1 MTTAAP
7 IAPPVVDPEVTGIP
21 GKTPETVDPGD
32 PANQKTNTV
41 DPIEKEI
48 SEKYGDDWGKLSDK
62 IKQQVLS
69 AERKTR
75 DADKRYQQIA
85 RIQKD
90 YDLSQKQ
97 MGRLAE
103 LLKTNPRSIL
113 ENPALGLDI
122 HKLAEEILWEKIQR
136 EKMDPKDRELAELKA
151 RIAERDK
158 SDEKS
163 KAEREEQ
170 EMDAKVEAAKAKYR
184 DMIGK
189 AVEESK
195 LPNTKK
201 VVAQMAYY
209 IKLYNQSGKDIDMKA
224 IAAQVKKDH
233 MEWQSQFLE
242 SAPDDELLSLVPKSV
257 LDRIRK
263 ADLSD
268 LRAKGLAPKPGPKAH
283 TETRT
288 VPKKKESMEEWRE
301 RMRAERSDH

>member
-1 MTTAAP
+1 MTIAAP
-7 IAPPVVDPEVTGIP
+7 VAPVVDPKVTGVT
-21 GKTPETVDPGD
+21 GKTQEPVKSGDPTPPITPIVDPL
-32 PANQKTNTV
+32 
-41 DPIEKEI
+41 EKEI
-48 SEKYGDDWGKLSDK
+48 AEKYGEDWGKLSDK
-62 IKQQVLS
+62 IKQQVLG

-103 LLKTNPRSIL
+103 LLKTNPRAIL

-151 RIAERDK
+151 RIAEREK
-158 SDEKS
+158 SDEKL
-163 KAEREEQ
+163 KAELEEK
-170 EMDAKVEAAKAKYR
+170 EMAAKVEAAKEKYR

-189 AVEESK
+189 AVEEAK

-209 IKLYNQSGKDIDMKA
+209 IKLYNQSGKDVDMKA
-224 IAAQVKKDH
+224 IADQVKKDH

-283 TETRT
+283 AEPRT
-288 VPKKKESMEEWRE
+288 VQKKKESMEEWRE
-301 RMRAERSDH
+301 RMRAERSDY